1 MNVSLA
7 APLTTHY
14 KIGIAVS
21 LRSRIRVAVAVCVGL
36 LALAGNSMRVAMCLG
51 PFLAAGR
58 AGCKA
63 KRRTALAASCK
74 AAHATCGEGSA

>member
-7 APLTTHY
+7 APLTNHY
-14 KIGIAVS
+14 KIGVAVS

-36 LALAGNSMRVAMCLG
+36 SAPAGNSMRVGMCLG
-51 PFLAAGR
+51 PFLVAGR

-63 KRRTALAASCK
+63 KRGVA
-74 AAHATCGEGSA
+74 